1 MRCLV
6 GLITTVAVMI
16 SNAGLSVAAS
26 VGRPE
31 NWQLGLQEAASPI
44 AHNMHSFHTFLVWL
58 ITLIS
63 LLVLGLLIVV
73 LVKFNAKANP
83 VPSKTTH
90 NTLIEVVWTVVPVL
104 ILIVIAI
111 PSFRLLFL
119 QREIPDAEIT
129 IKATGHQWYWEYD
142 YPDNGD
148 INFSAAM
155 LSGDDL
161 AERRKVQPDAP
172 RLLATDNPVVVP
184 IDTTVRM
191 IVTAAPDGV
200 IHAWTIPSFGS
211 KIDAIPGRLNELWF
225 KAEKAG
231 VYYGQCSELCGKD
244 HAFMPIELHVVS
256 KQDYAEWAQKAASN
270 LEDANKMIYAHAQ
283 ESAKLAAASE

>member
-1 MRCLV
+1 MRCLL
-6 GLITTVAVMI
+6 GLFATAVLTLFTTSQAF
-16 SNAGLSVAAS
+16 AGGL
-26 VGRPE
+26 GRPE
-31 NWQLGLQEAASPI
+31 DWQMGLQQAASPI
-44 AHNMHSFHTFLVWL
+44 AHDMHSFHTFLLWIITIISLFVLALL
-58 ITLIS
+58 IT
-63 LLVLGLLIVV
+63 V

-83 VPSKTTH
+83 TPSKTTH
-90 NTLIEVVWTVVPVL
+90 NTMIEVLWTVVPVL
-104 ILIVIAI
+104 ILIAIAI

-119 QREIPDAEIT
+119 QRDIPDAEIT

-148 INFSAAM
+148 INFSSTI
-155 LSGDDL
+155 LLGEDL
-161 AERRKVQPDAP
+161 EERRKVQPDAP

-191 IVTAAPDGV
+191 IITAAPDGV

-225 KAEKAG
+225 KADTAG

-244 HAFMPIELHVVS
+244 HAYMPIELHVVS
-256 KQDYAEWAQKAASN
+256 KEDYEAWTKAAAN
-270 LEDANKMIYAHAQ
+270 DLDEANKMIYARLSG
-283 ESAKLAAASE
+283 SAKLAAKTE

>member
-1 MRCLV
+1 MGLFATAVLTLV
-6 GLITTVAVMI
+6 TAGQTFAGGL
-16 SNAGLSVAAS
+16 
-26 VGRPE
+26 GRPE
-31 NWQLGLQEAASPI
+31 EWQMGLQQAASPI
-44 AHNMHSFHTFLVWL
+44 AHDMHSFHTFLLWIITIISLFVLALL
-58 ITLIS
+58 IT
-63 LLVLGLLIVV
+63 V

-90 NTLIEVVWTVVPVL
+90 NTMIEVVWTVVPVL
-104 ILIVIAI
+104 ILIAIAI

-119 QREIPDAEIT
+119 QRDIPDAEIT

-148 INFSAAM
+148 INFSSAI
-155 LSGDDL
+155 LLGDDL
-161 AERRKVQPDAP
+161 EERRKIQPDAP

-225 KAEKAG
+225 KADTPG

-244 HAFMPIELHVVS
+244 HAYMPIELHVVP
-256 KQDYAEWAQKAASN
+256 KEDYEAWTKAAASD
-270 LEDANKMIYAHAQ
+270 LDEANKMIYANL
-283 ESAKLAAASE
+283 SGTAKLAAKTE